1 MQSLSDIVLE
11 VERNAAGLGYEVVDV
26 ERSAQGLLRVLID
39 RLDRQPVTVED
50 CERLSHQLS
59 HALMVA
65 NVAYERLEVSSPGI
79 DRPLKKVADFERFAG
94 AEANVK
100 LRTMIA
106 GQRNFEGVLVAPQGE
121 QLGLE
126 IETPTGRSLLK
137 FTWAEVEK
145 ARLKLKVD
153 FKRKVS

>member
-1 MQSLSDIVLE
+1 LQSLSEIVLE

-59 HALMVA
+59 HVLTVA

-79 DRPLKKVADFERFAG
+79 DRPLKKAADFERFAG

>member
-1 MQSLSDIVLE
+1 
-11 VERNAAGLGYEVVDV
+11 
-26 ERSAQGLLRVLID
+26 
-39 RLDRQPVTVED
+39 
-50 CERLSHQLS
+50 
-59 HALMVA
+59 
-65 NVAYERLEVSSPGI
+65 
-79 DRPLKKVADFERFAG
+79 LKKAADFERFAG

>member
-39 RLDRQPVTVED
+39 RSDREPVTVED

-59 HALMVA
+59 HALTVA

-79 DRPLKKVADFERFAG
+79 DRPLKKAADFERFAG

>member
-1 MQSLSDIVLE
+1 MVVEI
-11 VERNAAGLGYEVVDV
+11 ERNAAALGYEVVDV
-26 ERSAQGLLRVLID
+26 ERGTHGLLRVFID
-39 RLDRQPVTVED
+39 RSDQQAVTVED

-59 HALMVA
+59 HALTVA
-65 NVAYERLEVSSPGI
+65 NVNYERLEVSSPGL
-79 DRPLKKVADFERFAG
+79 DRVLKKVADFERFAG
-94 AEANVK
+94 AEATVK

-106 GQRNFEGVLVAPQGE
+106 GRRNFDGILVAPQGDD
-121 QLGLE
+121 LGLE

-137 FTWAEVEK
+137 FKWAEVEK

>member
-11 VERNAAGLGYEVVDV
+11 AERNAAGLGYEVVDV

-59 HALMVA
+59 HALTVA
-65 NVAYERLEVSSPGI
+65 AVAYDRLEVSSPGI
-79 DRPLKKVADFERFAG
+79 DRPLKKAADFERFSG

-121 QLGLE
+121 DLGLE

-137 FTWAEVEK
+137 FKWADVEK

>member
-1 MQSLSDIVLE
+1 LQSLSDIVLE

-59 HALMVA
+59 HALTVA

-79 DRPLKKVADFERFAG
+79 DRPLKKAADFD
-94 AEANVK
+94 
-100 LRTMIA
+100 
-106 GQRNFEGVLVAPQGE
+106 
-121 QLGLE
+121 LGLE